1 MKKYKAM
8 VNPMGGSCWAIAETK
23 GEAMR
28 MLKGELKRNWSHLF
42 DIKGW
47 LKSGTAECNIYEDA
61 GTDSHDDDIYLETV
75 PLI

>member
-1 MKKYKAM
+1 MKYKAM
-8 VNPMGGSCWAIAETK
+8 VNPMGGTCWAIAKTK

-28 MLKGELKRNWSHLF
+28 MLKGELKRSWSHLF

-47 LKSGTAECNIYEDA
+47 LKSGKATCDIYEDA
-61 GTDSHDDDIYLETV
+61 GTDSHNDDKYLETV